1 MSKERK
7 PNGEPSPKKGKKVG
21 DGPVGDQPVFPSSSR
36 APFSRGSIGA
46 AGSSGYGAFIGSA
59 ATPRYAGS
67 AAATSGSLDVTPSA
81 RSSGSAATP
90 RYVGLA
96 AAPGYAGSVAA
107 TPGSTG
113 SLDAT
118 PSAGSS
124 GSAMDLD
131 EGPETPIDSPGIMNQ
146 FDPRLAS
153 EQIERSH
160 ATSSSNSLPSS
171 NSSSDI
177 TSKPKSPLSEVLQ
190 DSRIIGDN
198 LLKKVIMN
206 FNLSSNQSSVDLDFI
221 AELVAFHKGHQTMSR
236 QRFCNHLRALATQLN
251 HLGNNLKFKD

>member
-1 MSKERK
+1 MRLKMKMGIPHLDRAPQLHKCQRNE
-7 PNGEPSPKKGKKVG
+7 SPMESQVRKKGKQVG

-46 AGSSGYGAFIGSA
+46 AGSSGYGASIGSA

-90 RYVGLA
+90 RYVG
-96 AAPGYAGSVAA
+96 PAA
-107 TPGSTG
+107 TPRSTG

-131 EGPETPIDSPGIMNQ
+131 EGPE
-146 FDPRLAS
+146 
-153 EQIERSH
+153 
-160 ATSSSNSLPSS
+160 
-171 NSSSDI
+171 
-177 TSKPKSPLSEVLQ
+177 
-190 DSRIIGDN
+190 
-198 LLKKVIMN
+198 
-206 FNLSSNQSSVDLDFI
+206 
-221 AELVAFHKGHQTMSR
+221 
-236 QRFCNHLRALATQLN
+236 
-251 HLGNNLKFKD
+251 